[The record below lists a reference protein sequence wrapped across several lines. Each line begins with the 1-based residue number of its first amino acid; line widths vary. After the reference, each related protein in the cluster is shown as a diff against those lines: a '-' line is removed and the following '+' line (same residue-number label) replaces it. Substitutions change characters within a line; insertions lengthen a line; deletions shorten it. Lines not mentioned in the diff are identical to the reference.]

1 MKTHFDKK
9 QLEEEYKVD
18 ELRELAKGMGL
29 SPDGKK
35 AELIERIAAVEV
47 DVPDEDDEQQAA
59 ANTPTVNEQQAAAN
73 TPTVNEQQAAANTP
87 AVNEQQAAGANVS
100 ETDTTVKITVTETY
114 KDLQRDITQHA
125 GDTFEVTKERA
136 AQLIEAGVAKAA
148 E

>member
-1 MKTHFDKK
+1 MKEHLDKK

-18 ELRELAKGMGL
+18 VLRELAKSLGL
-29 SPDGKK
+29 SPDGRK
-35 AELIERIAAVEV
+35 AELVERIAAAEV
-47 DVPDEDDEQQAA
+47 DVSDDDEQQAA
-59 ANTPTVNEQQAAAN
+59 ANTPTANEQQAAD
-73 TPTVNEQQAAANTP
+73 
-87 AVNEQQAAGANVS
+87 ANVS
-100 ETDTTVKITVTETY
+100 ETDTTVEVIVTQTY

>member
-1 MKTHFDKK
+1 MKGHLDKK
-9 QLEEEYKVD
+9 QLEKEYKVD
-18 ELRELAKGMGL
+18 ELRELAKSLGL

-59 ANTPTVNEQQAAAN
+59 ANTPTANEQQTAANTPTANEQQAAA
-73 TPTVNEQQAAANTP
+73 
-87 AVNEQQAAGANVS
+87 ANVS
-100 ETDTTVKITVTETY
+100 VSDTTIKVIVKETY

>member
-1 MKTHFDKK
+1 MKGHLDKK

-18 ELRELAKGMGL
+18 ELRELAKSLGV

-35 AELIERIAAVEV
+35 AELVERIAATEV
-47 DVPDEDDEQQAA
+47 DIPDENDEQQTA
-59 ANTPTVNEQQAAAN
+59 ANTPTVNEQQ
-73 TPTVNEQQAAANTP
+73 T
-87 AVNEQQAAGANVS
+87 AGANVS
-100 ETDTTVKITVTETY
+100 VSDTTVKVIVTETY

>member
-1 MKTHFDKK
+1 MKGHLDKK
-9 QLEEEYKVD
+9 QLEDEYKVD
-18 ELRELAKGMGL
+18 ELRELAKSLGL

-35 AELIERIAAVEV
+35 AELVERIAAAEV
-47 DVPDEDDEQQAA
+47 DVTDEDDKQQAATNTPTANDQQAA
-59 ANTPTVNEQQAAAN
+59 A
-73 TPTVNEQQAAANTP
+73 
-87 AVNEQQAAGANVS
+87 ANVS
-100 ETDTTVKITVTETY
+100 VSDTTTKVIITETY

>member
-1 MKTHFDKK
+1 MKGHLDKK

-18 ELRELAKGMGL
+18 ELRELAKSLGL

-35 AELIERIAAVEV
+35 AELVERIAAAEV
-47 DVPDEDDEQQAA
+47 DIPDEDDEQQAA
-59 ANTPTVNEQQAAAN
+59 ANTPTANDQQAAA
-73 TPTVNEQQAAANTP
+73 
-87 AVNEQQAAGANVS
+87 VS
-100 ETDTTVKITVTETY
+100 VSVSDTTVKVIVTETY

-125 GDTFEVTKERA
+125 GDTFEVTKARA

>member
-1 MKTHFDKK
+1 MKGHLDKK
-9 QLEEEYKVD
+9 QLEDEYKVD
-18 ELRELAKGMGL
+18 ELRELAKSLGL

-35 AELIERIAAVEV
+35 AELVERIAAVEV
-47 DVPDEDDEQQAA
+47 DVTDEDDKQQAA
-59 ANTPTVNEQQAAAN
+59 ANTPTANDQQAAA
-73 TPTVNEQQAAANTP
+73 
-87 AVNEQQAAGANVS
+87 ANVS
-100 ETDTTVKITVTETY
+100 VSDTIKVIVTETY

>member
-1 MKTHFDKK
+1 MKGHLDKK

-18 ELRELAKGMGL
+18 ELREIAKSLGL

-35 AELIERIAAVEV
+35 AELVERIAATEV
-47 DVPDEDDEQQAA
+47 DIPDEDDEQQAA
-59 ANTPTVNEQQAAAN
+59 ANTPTVNEQQAA
-73 TPTVNEQQAAANTP
+73 
-87 AVNEQQAAGANVS
+87 GANVS
-100 ETDTTVKITVTETY
+100 VSDTTVKVIVTETY

>member
-1 MKTHFDKK
+1 MKRHLDKK

-18 ELRELAKGMGL
+18 ELRELAKSLGL

-35 AELIERIAAVEV
+35 AELVERIAAAEV
-47 DVPDEDDEQQAA
+47 DVTDEDDKQQAATNTPTANDQQAA
-59 ANTPTVNEQQAAAN
+59 A
-73 TPTVNEQQAAANTP
+73 
-87 AVNEQQAAGANVS
+87 ANVS
-100 ETDTTVKITVTETY
+100 VSDTTIKVIVTEIY

>member
-1 MKTHFDKK
+1 MKGHLDKK

-18 ELRELAKGMGL
+18 ELRELAKSLGL

-35 AELIERIAAVEV
+35 AELVERIAAVEV

-59 ANTPTVNEQQAAAN
+59 ANTPAANEQQAVAS
-73 TPTVNEQQAAANTP
+73 TPTA
-87 AVNEQQAAGANVS
+87 NEQQAAGANVS
-100 ETDTTVKITVTETY
+100 VSDTIKVIVTETY

-136 AQLIEAGVAKAA
+136 TQLIEAGVAKAA

>member
-1 MKTHFDKK
+1 MKEHLDKK

-18 ELRELAKGMGL
+18 ELRELAKSLGL

-35 AELIERIAAVEV
+35 AELVERIAAVEV
-47 DVPDEDDEQQAA
+47 DVTDEDDKQQAA
-59 ANTPTVNEQQAAAN
+59 ANTPTANDQQAAA
-73 TPTVNEQQAAANTP
+73 
-87 AVNEQQAAGANVS
+87 ANVS
-100 ETDTTVKITVTETY
+100 VSDTIKVIVTETY
-114 KDLQRDITQHA
+114 KDLQHDITQHA

>member
-1 MKTHFDKK
+1 MKGHLDKK
-9 QLEEEYKVD
+9 QLEDEYKVD
-18 ELRELAKGMGL
+18 ELRELAKSLGL

-35 AELIERIAAVEV
+35 AELVERIAAAEV
-47 DVPDEDDEQQAA
+47 DVTDEDDKQQAA
-59 ANTPTVNEQQAAAN
+59 A
-73 TPTVNEQQAAANTP
+73 
-87 AVNEQQAAGANVS
+87 ANVS
-100 ETDTTVKITVTETY
+100 VSDTTIKVIVTETY

>member
-1 MKTHFDKK
+1 MKGHLDKK

-18 ELRELAKGMGL
+18 ELRELAKSLGL
-29 SPDGKK
+29 IPDGKK
-35 AELIERIAAVEV
+35 AELVERIAAVEV
-47 DVPDEDDEQQAA
+47 DIPDEDDEQQTAD
-59 ANTPTVNEQQAAAN
+59 
-73 TPTVNEQQAAANTP
+73 
-87 AVNEQQAAGANVS
+87 ANVS
-100 ETDTTVKITVTETY
+100 ETDTKVEVIVTQTY

>member
-73 TPTVNEQQAAANTP
+73 TPAA
-87 AVNEQQAAGANVS
+87 NEQQAAGANVS
-100 ETDTTVKITVTETY
+100 ETDTTVKVTVTETY

>member
-1 MKTHFDKK
+1 MKGHLDKK

-18 ELRELAKGMGL
+18 EL

-35 AELIERIAAVEV
+35 AELVERIAAVEV
-47 DVPDEDDEQQAA
+47 DVTDEDDKQQAA
-59 ANTPTVNEQQAAAN
+59 ANTPTANDQQAAA
-73 TPTVNEQQAAANTP
+73 
-87 AVNEQQAAGANVS
+87 ANVS
-100 ETDTTVKITVTETY
+100 VSDTIKVIVTETY

>member
-1 MKTHFDKK
+1 MKGHLDKK
-9 QLEEEYKVD
+9 QLEDEYKVD
-18 ELRELAKGMGL
+18 ELRELAKSLGL

-35 AELIERIAAVEV
+35 AELVERIAAAEV
-47 DVPDEDDEQQAA
+47 DIPDEDDEQQAA
-59 ANTPTVNEQQAAAN
+59 ANTPTANDQQAAA
-73 TPTVNEQQAAANTP
+73 
-87 AVNEQQAAGANVS
+87 VS
-100 ETDTTVKITVTETY
+100 VSVSDTTVKVIVTETY

>member
-1 MKTHFDKK
+1 MKGHLDKK

-18 ELRELAKGMGL
+18 ELRELAKSLGL

-35 AELIERIAAVEV
+35 AELVERIAAVEV
-47 DVPDEDDEQQAA
+47 DVSDDDEQQAA
-59 ANTPTVNEQQAAAN
+59 VNTPTA
-73 TPTVNEQQAAANTP
+73 
-87 AVNEQQAAGANVS
+87 NEQQAAGANVS
-100 ETDTTVKITVTETY
+100 ETDTTVEVIVTETY

>member
-1 MKTHFDKK
+1 MKGHLDKK

-18 ELRELAKGMGL
+18 ELRELAKSLGL

-35 AELIERIAAVEV
+35 AELVERIAAAEV
-47 DVPDEDDEQQAA
+47 DVTDEDDKQQAA
-59 ANTPTVNEQQAAAN
+59 TNTPTAN
-73 TPTVNEQQAAANTP
+73 AS
-87 AVNEQQAAGANVS
+87 VS
-100 ETDTTVKITVTETY
+100 VSDTTIKVIVTETY

>member
-1 MKTHFDKK
+1 MKGHLDKK

-18 ELRELAKGMGL
+18 ELRELAKSLGL

-35 AELIERIAAVEV
+35 AELVERIAAVEV

-59 ANTPTVNEQQAAAN
+59 ANTPAANEQQAVAS
-73 TPTVNEQQAAANTP
+73 TPTA
-87 AVNEQQAAGANVS
+87 NEQQAAGANVS
-100 ETDTTVKITVTETY
+100 VSDTIKVIVTETY

>member
-1 MKTHFDKK
+1 MKGHLDKK
-9 QLEEEYKVD
+9 QLEDEYKVD
-18 ELRELAKGMGL
+18 ELRELAKSLGL

-35 AELIERIAAVEV
+35 AELVERIAAAEV
-47 DVPDEDDEQQAA
+47 DVTDEDDKQQAA
-59 ANTPTVNEQQAAAN
+59 TNTPTANDLQAAA
-73 TPTVNEQQAAANTP
+73 
-87 AVNEQQAAGANVS
+87 ANVS
-100 ETDTTVKITVTETY
+100 VSDTTIKVIVTETY

>member
-1 MKTHFDKK
+1 MKGHLDKK
-9 QLEEEYKVD
+9 QLEEAYKVD
-18 ELRELAKGMGL
+18 ELRELAKSLGL

-35 AELIERIAAVEV
+35 AELVERIAATEV
-47 DVPDEDDEQQAA
+47 DIPDEDDEQQAA
-59 ANTPTVNEQQAAAN
+59 ANTPTVNEQQAA
-73 TPTVNEQQAAANTP
+73 
-87 AVNEQQAAGANVS
+87 GANVS
-100 ETDTTVKITVTETY
+100 VSDTTVKVIVTETY

>member
-1 MKTHFDKK
+1 MKGHLDKK

-18 ELRELAKGMGL
+18 DLRELAKSLGL
-29 SPDGKK
+29 SPDGRK
-35 AELIERIAAVEV
+35 AELVERIAAAEV
-47 DVPDEDDEQQAA
+47 DVSDDD
-59 ANTPTVNEQQAAAN
+59 
-73 TPTVNEQQAAANTP
+73 
-87 AVNEQQAAGANVS
+87 EQQAAGANVS
-100 ETDTTVKITVTETY
+100 ASDTTVKVIVTETY

>member
-1 MKTHFDKK
+1 MKGHLDKK

-18 ELRELAKGMGL
+18 ELRELAKSLGL

-35 AELIERIAAVEV
+35 AELVERIAAVEA
-47 DVPDEDDEQQAA
+47 DIPDEDDEQQAA
-59 ANTPTVNEQQAAAN
+59 ANAPTA
-73 TPTVNEQQAAANTP
+73 
-87 AVNEQQAAGANVS
+87 NEQQAAGDNVP
-100 ETDTTVKITVTETY
+100 ETDTTVKVIVTETY

>member
-1 MKTHFDKK
+1 MKGHLDKK
-9 QLEEEYKVD
+9 QLEKEYKVD
-18 ELRELAKGMGL
+18 ELRELAKSLGL

-35 AELIERIAAVEV
+35 AELVERIAAVEV

-73 TPTVNEQQAAANTP
+73 TPTA
-87 AVNEQQAAGANVS
+87 NEQQAAGANVS
-100 ETDTTVKITVTETY
+100 VSDTTVKVIVTETY

>member
-1 MKTHFDKK
+1 MKGHLDKK
-9 QLEEEYKVD
+9 QLKEEYKVD
-18 ELRELAKGMGL
+18 ELRELAKSLGL

-59 ANTPTVNEQQAAAN
+59 
-73 TPTVNEQQAAANTP
+73 
-87 AVNEQQAAGANVS
+87 GANVS
-100 ETDTTVKITVTETY
+100 VSDTTVKVIVTETY

-125 GDTFEVTKERA
+125 GDAFEVTKERA

>member
-1 MKTHFDKK
+1 MKGHLDKK

-18 ELRELAKGMGL
+18 ELRELAKSLGL

-35 AELIERIAAVEV
+35 AELVERIAAAEV
-47 DVPDEDDEQQAA
+47 DIPDEDDEQQAA
-59 ANTPTVNEQQAAAN
+59 ANTPTANDQQAAA
-73 TPTVNEQQAAANTP
+73 
-87 AVNEQQAAGANVS
+87 VS
-100 ETDTTVKITVTETY
+100 VSVSDTTVKVIVTETY

>member
-1 MKTHFDKK
+1 MKGHLDKK

-18 ELRELAKGMGL
+18 ELRELAKSLGL

-35 AELIERIAAVEV
+35 AELVERIAAVEV

-59 ANTPTVNEQQAAAN
+59 ANTPTVNEQQAA
-73 TPTVNEQQAAANTP
+73 
-87 AVNEQQAAGANVS
+87 GANVS
-100 ETDTTVKITVTETY
+100 VSDTTVKVIVTETY

-125 GDTFEVTKERA
+125 GDTFEATKERA

-148 E
+148 AE

>member
-1 MKTHFDKK
+1 MKGHLDKK

-18 ELRELAKGMGL
+18 ELRELAKSLGL

-35 AELIERIAAVEV
+35 AELVERIAAVEV
-47 DVPDEDDEQQAA
+47 DVTDEDDKQQAA
-59 ANTPTVNEQQAAAN
+59 ANTPTANDKQQAAA
-73 TPTVNEQQAAANTP
+73 
-87 AVNEQQAAGANVS
+87 ANVS
-100 ETDTTVKITVTETY
+100 VSDTIKVIVTETY

>member
-1 MKTHFDKK
+1 MKWHLDKK

-18 ELRELAKGMGL
+18 ELRELAKSLGL

-35 AELIERIAAVEV
+35 AELVERIAAVEV
-47 DVPDEDDEQQAA
+47 DVADEDDKQQAA
-59 ANTPTVNEQQAAAN
+59 ANTPTANDQQAAA
-73 TPTVNEQQAAANTP
+73 
-87 AVNEQQAAGANVS
+87 ANVS
-100 ETDTTVKITVTETY
+100 VSDTIKVIVIETY
-114 KDLQRDITQHA
+114 KDLRRDITQHA

>member
-1 MKTHFDKK
+1 MKGHLDKK
-9 QLEEEYKVD
+9 QLKEEYKVD
-18 ELRELAKGMGL
+18 ELRELAKSLGL

-35 AELIERIAAVEV
+35 AELVERIAAVEV

-73 TPTVNEQQAAANTP
+73 TP

-100 ETDTTVKITVTETY
+100 VSDTTVKVIVTETY

>member
-1 MKTHFDKK
+1 MKGHLDKK

-18 ELRELAKGMGL
+18 ELRELAKSLGL
-29 SPDGKK
+29 IPDGKK
-35 AELIERIAAVEV
+35 AELVERIAATEV
-47 DVPDEDDEQQAA
+47 DIPDEDDEQQAA
-59 ANTPTVNEQQAAAN
+59 ANTPTVNEQQAA
-73 TPTVNEQQAAANTP
+73 
-87 AVNEQQAAGANVS
+87 GANVS
-100 ETDTTVKITVTETY
+100 VSDTTVKVIVTETY